1 MKFKNKSAILKS
13 IFFATVFSTSSFA
26 LPVKIRIL
34 GDTSSNR
41 FLDIEIDKNTTI
53 ENLKELIEQKTGI
66 KKDIQIIIKNGEPTE
81 DNQNVFNMTNNFR
94 SSLFHLSRTER

>member
-1 MKFKNKSAILKS
+1 MKFKNRSAILKS

-26 LPVKIRIL
+26 LPGKIRII

-53 ENLKELIEQKTGI
+53 KNLKELIEKETNI
-66 KKDIQIIIKNGEPTE
+66 KKDIQIISKNNIIPNDDE
-81 DNQNVFNMTNNFR
+81 NVFNMTDNFR
-94 SSLFHLSRTER
+94 HSLFLLSRTEW